1 MYNSGPTRFSIRYGP
16 LLVCIWT
23 FFDIILDFIQSSVY
37 HKHSLDAVKVCKIS
51 SGYCFVL
58 LIYFLVPIVTFCR
71 RIFVYFFVYQTHPCF
86 YSSYQLRYGHLD
98 ANKKLRICN
107 FTFTPSST
115 VTLHLY
121 EHMLEGGV
129 QTFLVTMFL
138 LNNEECHPIT
148 RTYILLY
155 IEVPTTLAL
164 LTLFTGSLMI
174 GVIKLM
180 IFFIWYC
187 NDTKPVL

>member
-86 YSSYQLRYGHLD
+86 YSSNQLRYGHLD

-115 VTLHLY
+115 VTRHLY

-129 QTFLVTMFL
+129 QTLLVTIFL
-138 LNNEECHPIT
+138 LNNKDCHPFREHIQPH
-148 RTYILLY
+148 ILKSQPYLHRC
-155 IEVPTTLAL
+155 P
-164 LTLFTGSLMI
+164 
-174 GVIKLM
+174 
-180 IFFIWYC
+180 
-187 NDTKPVL
+187 